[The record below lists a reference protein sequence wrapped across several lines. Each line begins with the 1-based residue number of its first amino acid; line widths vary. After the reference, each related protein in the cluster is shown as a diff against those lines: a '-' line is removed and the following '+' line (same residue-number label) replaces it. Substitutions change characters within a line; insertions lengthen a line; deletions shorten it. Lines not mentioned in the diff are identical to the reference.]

1 MTAYRQDLKALA
13 FDFAAT
19 ILKMYNRLA
28 SGGPAHAHMA
38 QQLFEAASAI
48 GAMLEEGEVA
58 NSRRDMASKHA
69 IALREARESNH
80 WLRLFSTIPEW
91 KEELAPLVQESLE
104 FVRMLTVSVRKLRTP
119 TEDIKAEGT
128 GQNAKVRSKRQ
139 RAEDPP
145 SAL

>member
-1 MTAYRQDLKALA
+1 MAPHRQDLKARA
-13 FDFAAT
+13 FDFAAK
-19 ILKMYNRLA
+19 ILKIYNRLA

-91 KEELAPLVQESLE
+91 KGELAPLVQESLE

-119 TEDIKAEGT
+119 LPVIKAQSSQSAQG
-128 GQNAKVRSKRQ
+128 VSRQ
-139 RAEDPP
+139 RAEGRRQE
-145 SAL
+145 